1 MSNNIVPF
9 KLAKYRDV
17 EDMLAGRGIADG
29 KDITR
34 RWVINFRLFYNLGLS
49 NAVPVSNSRREAN
62 QKQIFR
68 EGLPVNQALCDK
80 LESFTV

>member
-1 MSNNIVPF
+1 MSNNIIPF

-17 EDMLAGRGIADG
+17 DDMLAERGFGDG
-29 KDITR
+29 NDATR
-34 RWVINFRLFYNLGLS
+34 RGVINFELFY
-49 NAVPVSNSRREAN
+49 AVRVANSRREAN

-68 EGLPVNQALCDK
+68 EGLPIIQALCGK

>member
-1 MSNNIVPF
+1 MANSIIRC

-17 EDMLAGRGIADG
+17 EDILAGRGFGGGNAA
-29 KDITR
+29 TR
-34 RWVINFRLFYNLGLS
+34 RGVINFGLFY
-49 NAVPVSNSRREAN
+49 AVRVPNSRREAN

-68 EGLPVNQALCDK
+68 EGLPINQALCDK